1 MNKIE
6 NTVALVTGGN
16 RGIGKAL
23 VEELLAGGARRIY
36 VGTRD
41 LSAVDELSKAH
52 GERVVPLLLDVT
64 DRVHV
69 ERASA
74 RAGDVR
80 LLINNAGLALP
91 VASEIDT
98 EKLLELGRKEM
109 EVNLFGTLSVT
120 RAFAPILGAN
130 GGGAVVNIVS
140 VAGLVNFPSFFTYSL
155 SKASLHSLTQ
165 GFRTLLAPQGTL
177 VVGVYPG
184 PVETEMARTIE
195 LPKTPARDVAKAIL
209 DGVEA
214 GLEEILPDPMAKQIG
229 EAYFQNPKALEKR
242 FAGVEG

>member
-1 MNKIE
+1 MNKIKD
-6 NTVALVTGGN
+6 TAALVTGGN
-16 RGIGKAL
+16 RGIGRAL
-23 VEELLAGGARRIY
+23 VEELLAGGARKVY

-52 GERVVPLLLDVT
+52 GERVVPLRLDVT
-64 DRVHV
+64 DRGQV
-69 ERASA
+69 ESA
-74 RAGDVR
+74 AALAGDVR

-91 VASEIDT
+91 VPSEIDT
-98 EKLLELGRKEM
+98 EKLLESGRKEM

-120 RAFAPILGAN
+120 RAFAPILAAN

-140 VAGLVNFPSFFTYSL
+140 VAGMVNFPSFFTYSL
-155 SKASLHSLTQ
+155 SKAALHSLTQ
-165 GFRTLLAPQGTL
+165 GFRTLLAPQRTL

-184 PVETEMARTIE
+184 PVETEMAKTIE

-214 GLEEILPDPMAKQIG
+214 GREEILPDPMAKQVG
-229 EAYFQNPKALEKR
+229 EIYFRDPKGLEKQME
-242 FAGVEG
+242 GVG